1 MPAISNKDLEIKA
14 KYFGSKL
21 SKTGFFISNNVR
33 ALFFPVNKLNILF
46 SKGYMN
52 EKSIRRGF
60 YFLHHNIRFDS
71 FTPENIR
78 ESDLVVPLTI
88 QDARILAKSRELV
101 KHKLLPSSSI
111 DTVEICDNKFLFN
124 ETMIKKGFGDL
135 IPKIGNDL
143 PFPFLL
149 KKRVALGGDDS
160 CVVADEATK
169 EKVSHLINNGDYF
182 CQEIVEGANECATH
196 ILFKNGEL
204 VDSLTV
210 EYTFYNDRP
219 INGKE
224 GFICSNI
231 VKCPHLD
238 AFAAILKSIEYEGL
252 CCFDY
257 KVVNG
262 QPKIFE
268 INPRFGGSLGN
279 YFSALL
285 PSLMRTTS
293 VEKDTYSFVSPVT
306 NRVNSSPS

>member
-1 MPAISNKDLEIKA
+1 MPVASKKNFEVKGKWL
-14 KYFGSKL
+14 GSKL
-21 SKTGFFISNNVR
+21 SKTGFFISNNIR
-33 ALFFPVNKLNILF
+33 ALFFPVGKLNILF
-46 SKGYMN
+46 SKGYQN

-60 YFLHHNIRFDS
+60 YFLHHNLKFDS
-71 FTPENIR
+71 FTPENIK
-78 ESDLVVPLTI
+78 ECDLVVPLI
-88 QDARILAKSRELV
+88 IEDARILAKSRELV
-101 KHKLLPSSSI
+101 KDKLLQSSSI
-111 DTVEICDNKFLFN
+111 ETVEICDNKFLFN
-124 ETMIKKGFGDL
+124 EIMVEKGFARL
-135 IPKIGNDL
+135 IPRIGNDL

-149 KKRVALGGDDS
+149 KKRITIGGDDS
-160 CVVADEATK
+160 YVVTDEATK
-169 EKVSHLINNGDYF
+169 AKLSHLISNEEYF

-196 ILFKNGEL
+196 ILFKNGKI

-231 VKCPHLD
+231 VKCPYLD
-238 AFAAILKSIEYEGL
+238 SFTAILNAIEYEGI

-257 KVVNG
+257 KVVAG

-285 PSLMRTTS
+285 PSLMRASTTK
-293 VEKDTYSFVSPVT
+293 KDTYSFASPVT